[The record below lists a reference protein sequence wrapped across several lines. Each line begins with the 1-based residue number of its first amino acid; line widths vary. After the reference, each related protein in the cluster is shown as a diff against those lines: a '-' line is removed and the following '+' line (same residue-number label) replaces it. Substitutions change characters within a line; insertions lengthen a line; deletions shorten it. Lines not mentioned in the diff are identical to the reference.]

1 MVDVWCAERK
11 GKRGEYK
18 YTCDGCSTKDARYR
32 SHSLTQFYT
41 LFNLIKVTQEK
52 IVSRLLAAAGRP
64 NIYIH
69 RADAVKWTTEYT
81 ILLCVHKSAHT
92 HTLNQPNS
100 FTIDTHNIKW
110 CLVNETG
117 LMTAHLTC
125 AIFHNSRETH
135 KRLIEIHGKN
145 FIKKCKYFRAKVMLC
160 IVQMT
165 FQVVLSVF
173 QNFFFLRPYGWCA
186 RL

>member
-1 MVDVWCAERK
+1 MMR
-11 GKRGEYK
+11 
-18 YTCDGCSTKDARYR
+18 
-32 SHSLTQFYT
+32 TQ
-41 LFNLIKVTQEK
+41 K
-52 IVSRLLAAAGRP
+52 
-64 NIYIH
+64 
-69 RADAVKWTTEYT
+69 
-81 ILLCVHKSAHT
+81 HT

-145 FIKKCKYFRAKVMLC
+145 FIKKCKYFRAKVMPC

-173 QNFFFLRPYGWCA
+173 QKKICVRMADVQGCKVHLICA
-186 RL
+186 WINLV